1 MAATNRSKMQ
11 AAAKTKKSA
20 TQKSKVKVHDQ
31 KLQPWVRGS
40 SLEAP
45 VPKDGFV
52 HRWIRFMV
60 GNEMDAT
67 NFSRK
72 RREGWTP
79 VEKDSVPEEWQL
91 MHQTSGRI
99 TGIIVEGLILCER
112 PASVSKRRLA
122 AMKAETERRTE
133 ASDHDLESVNK
144 TNRSPAFGDI
154 EKATT
159 STLAREVTIQSD

>member
-20 TQKSKVKVHDQ
+20 TQKSKVAVHPE
-31 KLQPWVRGS
+31 KLKPWVRGS
-40 SLEAP
+40 ALDTPA
-45 VPKDGFV
+45 PKDGFV

-72 RREGWTP
+72 RREGWVP
-79 VEKDSVPEEWQL
+79 VEKDSVPEEWQM
-91 MHQTSGRI
+91 MHQTTGRI

-112 PASVSKRRLA
+112 PASVSKRRRD
-122 AMKAETERRTE
+122 AMNEETRRRTE

-144 TNRSPAFGDI
+144 SNRSPAFGDI
-154 EKATT
+154 EKATR
-159 STLAREVTIQSD
+159 STPAREVTIQSD